1 MSIRGAIIDVDGT
14 VLRGSEPV
22 PGAVAGLD
30 ALDAAGVRRLF
41 VSNNPTKAPSAY
53 VERFEGAGFEVRAD
67 EVMTSGAVT
76 TAYLRENRPTDA
88 VFLVG
93 EDGLRRQLEEAG
105 QRVVVD
111 PDRADVVVASIDR
124 SFDYDK
130 LSQALWALSDEAVG
144 FVGSDPDVT
153 IPTES
158 RPIPGSGSIIRA
170 VAGVAEREPDVV
182 LGKPSAYAR
191 EMALDR
197 LGVDAEECLVV
208 GDRLDTDIAMG
219 AEAGMTTVLVHS
231 GITDES
237 TLADSDVRPDYVLE
251 SLGDVERVLQDVV

>member
-1 MSIRGAIIDVDGT
+1 MSIRGAIVDVDGT
-14 VLRGSEPV
+14 VLRGSEPI
-22 PGAVAGLD
+22 PGAALGLD

-53 VERFEGAGFEVRAD
+53 VERFDRAGFEVRAD
-67 EVMTSGAVT
+67 EVLTSGAVT
-76 TAYLRENRPTDA
+76 TAYLREKRPDDA

-93 EDGLRRQLEEAG
+93 ESGLRRQFEEAG
-105 QRVVVD
+105 QTLVDD

-130 LSQALWALSDEAVG
+130 LSQALWALSDDEVG
-144 FVGSDPDVT
+144 FIGSDPDVT

-158 RPIPGSGSIIRA
+158 RPIPGSGAIVRA
-170 VAGVAEREPDVV
+170 VAGVSEREPDVV

-208 GDRLDTDIAMG
+208 GDRLDTDIALG
-219 AEAGMTTVLVHS
+219 AEAGMTTALVRS

-237 TLADSDVRPDYVLE
+237 TLADADVRPDYVLD
-251 SLGDVERVLQDVV
+251 SLEDVERVLREVA